1 MDLRAQ
7 LTLIRSWLSLL
18 VVSFIMAGVLAYLV
32 SGQLPKAYEARV
44 SMLVGQSL
52 SSVNPDYT
60 QLLASQTLSSTYA
73 RVATTRP
80 ILEAVIRRLRLDATP
95 NELLERV
102 RADADPDS
110 TLLTLTV
117 EDGDPDRA
125 ARIANAMA
133 DQLIAASPSVQGP
146 QADLQASIEE
156 DLEATRTLIS
166 ATQADIE
173 ELVAIDPRNAEQE
186 RQLAGLETRLLSLR
200 STYTTLLTLSS
211 SSAASQLTVIEPAVA
226 PDTPAAPQ
234 PVLNAIV
241 GSFIGLLLA
250 AGFVSLMA
258 YLDDRVKSA
267 DDVLELTGL
276 PSLGAVKRMRSG
288 QGRSP
293 IYRLVTLLYPRSPA
307 TEAYR
312 TLRTNIEFASID
324 SPVHSLLITSA
335 IPGEGKTVTA
345 ANLAIA
351 FAQTG
356 RRVLL
361 VDADLRKPGVDA
373 IFNLPNDRG
382 LTTLIHQESA
392 TLGDVVQNTEQ
403 ERLQV
408 LTTGHLVPNPAEV
421 LGSQRTRTIFER
433 LLKEY
438 DLVIVDSPPVQVV
451 ADAII
456 LSSYLDGTL
465 LVIDAA
471 RTRRA
476 AVRNGREAL
485 AKADATVLG
494 AVLNRLPEST
504 TDEQL
509 YYGEYYGAGSSTA
522 RRGDPAAS
530 VEETAR

>member
-1 MDLRAQ
+1 LDLRAQ
-7 LTLIRSWLSLL
+7 LNLVRSWLSLL
-18 VVSFIMAGVLAYLV
+18 VVSFVLAGVFAYLV
-32 SGQLPKAYEARV
+32 SGQLPKVYEARAT
-44 SMLVGQSL
+44 MLVGQSL

-60 QLLASQTLSSTYA
+60 QLLASQTLSSTYS

-80 ILEAVIRRLRLDATP
+80 VLEAVISRLGLGVSP
-95 NELLERV
+95 GQLLERV
-102 RADADPDS
+102 RADAETDS
-110 TLLTLTV
+110 TLLTITV
-117 EDGDPDRA
+117 EDHDPVQA
-125 ARIANAMA
+125 ARIANAVA
-133 DQLIAASPSVQGP
+133 ERLIATSPGLQGP
-146 QADLQASIEE
+146 HSEIQASIEE
-156 DLEATRTLIS
+156 DLEATRNLIT

-173 ELVAIDPRNAEQE
+173 ELVALDSRNAEQE
-186 RQLAGLETRLLSLR
+186 RQLASLETRLLSLR

-226 PDTPAAPQ
+226 SDTPVEPQ
-234 PVLNAIV
+234 PLLNAVV
-241 GSFIGLLLA
+241 GSVIGLLLA
-250 AGFVSLMA
+250 AGFVSLMT

-267 DDVLELTGL
+267 EDAQEVTGL
-276 PSLGAVKRMRSG
+276 PSLGAVKRLRAG

-293 IYRLVTLLYPRSPA
+293 VYRLVTLLYPRSPA
-307 TEAYR
+307 TESYR
-312 TLRTNIEFASID
+312 TLRTNIDFASID
-324 SPVHSLLITSA
+324 SPIRSLLVTSA
-335 IPGEGKTVTA
+335 MPGEGKTVTA

-361 VDADLRKPGVDA
+361 VDADLRKPGVDT

-382 LTTLIHQESA
+382 LTTLIHQEAASLA
-392 TLGDVVQNTEQ
+392 AVVQNTEQ

-433 LLKEY
+433 FLKEY
-438 DLVIVDSPPVQVV
+438 ELVVVDSPPVQVV

-476 AVRNGREAL
+476 TVRNGREAL
-485 AKADATVLG
+485 AKADARVLG
-494 AVLNRLPEST
+494 VVLNKLPESS
-504 TDEQL
+504 TDEQV
-509 YYGEYYGAGSSTA
+509 YYGEYYGALPKALRRTEAGPSTEESA
-522 RRGDPAAS
+522 R
-530 VEETAR
+530 